1 MNSWVAFFLKIR
13 IFRKMPTEKEI
24 LKQIERGD
32 FSLPPISFRLLE
44 VQPRIRG
51 NFRADALIEVT
62 WRDFKTEFIVE
73 LKSISTP
80 KAFQSALNNLKTF
93 SSGENLGLML
103 IMPYLNDK
111 QLQELEREGISGID
125 LCGNGVVVVRGK
137 FVVYRSGGRNRF
149 PYSAPIKNICRKNSS
164 MVGRVSFARTV
175 YNSVQEVLEEVK
187 KLDLLANR
195 WDKKPMSI
203 STVSKSL
210 KALEED
216 LIIERNGFIRLLQPD
231 KLLEK
236 LGEYYL
242 PPDSKRKIRIKLT
255 EKTESII
262 QLLGNVSQNA
272 GMPIVATGITSVTQY
287 AVMQRGD
294 MLSVYCPG
302 IEELL
307 QLIPGSESDRFPD
320 LELIETEDQRVYFDS
335 RMQQNFGWA
344 SPVQVYLELMR
355 GDKRDRETADQ
366 VK

>member
-1 MNSWVAFFLKIR
+1 
-13 IFRKMPTEKEI
+13 MPTEKEI
-24 LKQIERGD
+24 LKRLEGGD
-32 FSLPPISFRLLE
+32 LSLPPLLFRLLE
-44 VQPRIRG
+44 VQPRIRD
-51 NFRADALIEVT
+51 NFRTDALIEVT
-62 WRDFKTEFIVE
+62 WRDFKTKFIVE

-80 KAFQSALNNLKTF
+80 KAFQSALNNLKIL
-93 SSGENLGLML
+93 SSEENLGLML
-103 IMPYLNDK
+103 IMPYLNDE
-111 QLQELEREGISGID
+111 QLQELDGEGVSGID
-125 LCGNGVVVVRGK
+125 LCGNGVVVVPGK
-137 FVVYRSGGRNRF
+137 FAVYRSGGRNKF
-149 PYSAPIKNICRKNSS
+149 PSSTPIRNIYRKNSS
-164 MVGRVSFARTV
+164 MVGRVFLARTG
-175 YNSVQEVLEEVK
+175 YNSVQDVWGEVN

-203 STVSKSL
+203 STISKSL
-210 KALEED
+210 KALDED

-236 LGEYYL
+236 LSEYYL
-242 PPDSKRKIRIKLT
+242 PPNSKKKIRIKLT

-272 GMPIVATGITSVTQY
+272 GMPIVATGSTSVTQY

-294 MLSVYCPG
+294 MLSVYCPS

-366 VK
+366 VKSYILNNLELES